1 MQDKYIKMLN
11 SGDLYDPRVLGDEQI
26 SLRQKVNDYNNTI
39 AEPSSIPLREEM
51 LRKRLKNAGKNI
63 FIEPPFHSS
72 WGGSHVSIGNDFYA
86 NFNLTLIDDA
96 EIIIGNNVRCG
107 PNVTIV
113 TAAHPIHPK
122 LRKNW
127 IEYNKPV
134 VIGDGVWIG
143 ACCTILP
150 GVHIGNNS
158 VIGAGSVVIKDIPDN
173 VVAFG
178 SPAKVY
184 REITQEDYE
193 YYDHGKK
200 ISQER
205 IDKNGF

>member
-39 AEPSSIPLREEM
+39 AEPSIIPLREEM

-96 EIIIGNNVRCG
+96 EIIIGNNVRLSL
-107 PNVTIV
+107 
-113 TAAHPIHPK
+113 IH
-122 LRKNW
+122 
-127 IEYNKPV
+127 I
-134 VIGDGVWIG
+134 
-143 ACCTILP
+143 
-150 GVHIGNNS
+150 
-158 VIGAGSVVIKDIPDN
+158 
-173 VVAFG
+173 
-178 SPAKVY
+178 
-184 REITQEDYE
+184 
-193 YYDHGKK
+193 
-200 ISQER
+200 
-205 IDKNGF
+205 